1 MSEEIVD
8 PETGYFVKQA
18 DPELERL
25 LAEEAQF
32 EKDRAEHVRREEV
45 HTNLRMALAPYAT
58 EATEMGNDEV
68 LEAIAILLR
77 YARYVG

>member
-25 LAEEAQF
+25 LAEEDTF
-32 EKDRAEHVRREEV
+32 EKDRAERVRKRELR
-45 HTNLRMALAPYAT
+45 TNLLVALAPYSA
-58 EATEMGNDEV
+58 EATEMGHDEV
-68 LEAIAILLR
+68 LEAIAAVVR
-77 YARYVG
+77 FAKYVE